1 MDENNT
7 TNGEQTPESSGRN
20 SVETTL
26 NETESGAETHI
37 DENGDSAGND
47 DSGGNVGENAGND
60 TESGDGESP
69 GTSIEETDGDGEAE
83 KIQLVY
89 IGPSLIY
96 EKLRSSQILSGTEA
110 EIEAF
115 MAPITEKY
123 PEAAHLLV
131 TPDSLPEAMRKVAS
145 KNSVLHKYYEDM
157 LAKSRNIR
165 KG

>member
-1 MDENNT
+1 MDENNVMDGL
-7 TNGEQTPESSGRN
+7 NGGETPEPSDEN
-20 SVETTL
+20 
-26 NETESGAETHI
+26 GAETVF
-37 DENGDSAGND
+37 DENGGGAGND
-47 DSGGNVGENAGND
+47 DSGENVGENAGSD

-69 GTSIEETDGDGEAE
+69 GTSIDETDSDGEAE

-123 PEAAHLLV
+123 PEAVHLLV

-157 LAKSRNIR
+157 LAKSRDIR

>member
-1 MDENNT
+1 MDENNAMDSL
-7 TNGEQTPESSGRN
+7 NGEPTPEPFDGD
-20 SVETTL
+20 
-26 NETESGAETHI
+26 GAETVL
-37 DENGDSAGND
+37 DGNGGGTGND
-47 DSGGNVGENAGND
+47 DSGENAGENAESD
-60 TESGDGESP
+60 TENGDGESP
-69 GTSIEETDGDGEAE
+69 ETSIDETDGDGEAE

-123 PEAAHLLV
+123 PEAVHLLV

-157 LAKSRNIR
+157 LAKSRDIR

>member
-1 MDENNT
+1 MDENNAMDGL
-7 TNGEQTPESSGRN
+7 NGEQTPEPSDGN
-20 SVETTL
+20 D
-26 NETESGAETHI
+26 AETVL
-37 DENGDSAGND
+37 DENGGGAGND
-47 DSGGNVGENAGND
+47 DSGENAGENAGSD
-60 TESGDGESP
+60 TENGDGESP
-69 GTSIEETDGDGEAE
+69 GTSIDETDGDGEAE

-123 PEAAHLLV
+123 PEAVHLLV

-157 LAKSRNIR
+157 LAKSRDIR

>member
-1 MDENNT
+1 MDENNAMDSLKD
-7 TNGEQTPESSGRN
+7 EQTPEPFDGD
-20 SVETTL
+20 
-26 NETESGAETHI
+26 GAETVL
-37 DENGDSAGND
+37 DENGGDAGND
-47 DSGGNVGENAGND
+47 DSGENVGENSESD
-60 TESGDGESP
+60 TENGDGENSEA
-69 GTSIEETDGDGEAE
+69 SIDETDGDGEAE

-123 PEAAHLLV
+123 PEAVHLLV

-157 LAKSRNIR
+157 LAKSRDIR

>member
-1 MDENNT
+1 MDENNVMDGL
-7 TNGEQTPESSGRN
+7 NGGETPEPSDEN
-20 SVETTL
+20 
-26 NETESGAETHI
+26 GAETVL
-37 DENGDSAGND
+37 DENGGGAEND
-47 DSGGNVGENAGND
+47 DSGENVGENAGSD

-69 GTSIEETDGDGEAE
+69 GTSIDETDGDGEAE

-123 PEAAHLLV
+123 PEAVHLLV

-157 LAKSRNIR
+157 LAKSRDIR

>member
-1 MDENNT
+1 MDENNVMDSLD
-7 TNGEQTPESSGRN
+7 GGQTPEPSDEN
-20 SVETTL
+20 SAETAL
-26 NETESGAETHI
+26 NE
-37 DENGDSAGND
+37 NGGGAGND
-47 DSGGNVGENAGND
+47 DSGENVGESAGND
-60 TESGDGESP
+60 TENDDGESAE
-69 GTSIEETDGDGEAE
+69 TSIDETDGDGEAE

-123 PEAAHLLV
+123 PEAVHLLV

-145 KNSVLHKYYEDM
+145 KNSLLHKYYEDM
-157 LAKSRNIR
+157 LAKSRDIR

>member
-1 MDENNT
+1 MDENNVMDGL
-7 TNGEQTPESSGRN
+7 NGGETPEPSDEN
-20 SVETTL
+20 
-26 NETESGAETHI
+26 GAETVL
-37 DENGDSAGND
+37 DENGGGAGND
-47 DSGGNVGENAGND
+47 DSGENVGENAGSD

-69 GTSIEETDGDGEAE
+69 GTSIDETDGDGEAE

-123 PEAAHLLV
+123 PEAVHLLV

-157 LAKSRNIR
+157 LAKSRDIR